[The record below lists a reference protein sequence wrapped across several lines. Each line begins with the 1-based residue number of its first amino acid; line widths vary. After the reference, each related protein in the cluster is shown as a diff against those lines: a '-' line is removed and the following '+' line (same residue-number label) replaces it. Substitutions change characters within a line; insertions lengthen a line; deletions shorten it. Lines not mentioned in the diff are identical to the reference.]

1 METNNTI
8 NGRTPEEIR
17 KGQSFSEY
25 LDEKLSKVNI
35 SSLEDEDQEQ
45 EKRTP
50 EETKKGLSLCYAD
63 VCDCSECPYF
73 NMEDCDKKLAS
84 DVLMLFQRLERER
97 DEARNDLDTL
107 NYANTELYGAYD
119 AMKRERDAAVEDI
132 FRMCTNCKH
141 EKLGYGVGPCPPIEE
156 YLTNDCSNWQW
167 RGIQEGWS
175 DA

>member
-1 METNNTI
+1 MTTTI

-25 LDEKLSKVNI
+25 LDEKLSKVNV

-45 EKRTP
+45 KKRTP

-84 DVLMLFQRLERER
+84 DVLMLFQQLE
-97 DEARNDLDTL
+97 
-107 NYANTELYGAYD
+107 
-119 AMKRERDAAVEDI
+119 RERDAAVERLRGWCEVCVHWENEDSI
-132 FRMCTNCKH
+132 AFCDGCTHNYPFEH
-141 EKLGYGVGPCPPIEE
+141 E
-156 YLTNDCSNWQW
+156 TNFTDRWQW
-167 RGIQEGWS
+167 RGVQEVE
-175 DA
+175 